1 MLFNTIIDYY
11 HDISKKNIKICIYKN
26 TDFAIDATKSGY
38 IANYELKIED
48 VNDGSLLNLLNN

>member
-26 TDFAIDATKSGY
+26 TVFTIDATKSGY
-38 IANYELKIED
+38 IANYELKIRRCK
-48 VNDGSLLNLLNN
+48 